1 MDLIKINDNVAV
13 LGNKEGINSLL
24 VKENNDYSFEELLD
38 KEYET
43 HILEAKTFLLES
55 DVKKILINNKSLK
68 EDFKSAIVVALFGIL
83 GIAFTTFV
91 TMPWLYPS
99 FFIGVGLVTAIEV
112 WAVTHA
118 IKSYKNMKLNTKD
131 PKETEEALNE
141 ANNLLN
147 AKTNELNKIIS
158 EAKYRRYT
166 KWEDIS
172 KELYNVLNVTVTN
185 EQNNDLSNTINLN
198 GPTRERKR

>member
-13 LGNKEGINSLL
+13 LVNKEGINSLL
-24 VKENNDYSFEELLD
+24 VKENKDYSFEELF
-38 KEYET
+38 KEYQT
-43 HILEAKTFLLES
+43 HILEVKTFLLEN

-68 EDFKSAIVVALFGIL
+68 EDFKSAIVVALSGIL

-99 FFIGVGLVTAIEV
+99 FFIGVGLVAAIEV